1 MYSKEERLKAVELLI
16 QYDMMYSV
24 VIRELG
30 YPNINTLR
38 EWYREYIQDGDVYKC
53 QHQNVHF

>member
-38 EWYREYIQDGDVYKC
+38 EWYREYI
-53 QHQNVHF
+53 